1 MKPIS
6 SIFVAIFFIM
16 QALPPAAAQSTFA
29 IEARL
34 TEFIVSGVLRSNAD
48 GMVIKL
54 VQGVKRSASSDEAVG
69 AFSRDVLARY
79 PGYSIIDALASPI
92 PLQKPRCGQSI

>member
-1 MKPIS
+1 MKLITS
-6 SIFVAIFFIM
+6 LFVAIILM
-16 QALPPAAAQSTFA
+16 QALPSAAEQSPYA
-29 IEARL
+29 IDAKL

-54 VQGVKRSASSDEAVG
+54 VQGVKKSVSSDEAVG

-92 PLQKPRCGQSI
+92 AARKPQCGQSI